1 MNTSRSLISLA
12 LIGFSFSAYGGDS
25 YGVLPNSYTPQ
36 LRIDGSTTVASYG
49 HYNLDEIKDYRT
61 QYLVNATRSD
71 RVYANA
77 NSLDPVI
84 LSNSASTSGTMGI
97 GWMHATS
104 GASATTEP
112 PLGVLAKHTRATAD
126 SRMSMAMSDTLIIHS
141 ATQKDGQQGIIHATV
156 AVKTAN
162 AGGTYGPSIG
172 TAARESYRGQ
182 ANLDIESYD
191 WVKGPPEAPLVHSR
205 TSNVLRYESLLSGAT
220 GYPEYSAVSYQA
232 TSLLDPSGVHMHD
245 QQNQISGWV
254 SIDFDIPF
262 TFGKAFGIDMY
273 GAADFKAGTDIPA
286 LSANDPAYA
295 FPRRA
300 DGALTFDM
308 RWQGIDSIDAIG
320 TGLTTLSG
328 GGSSRAVASL
338 GVNDYSIEAQSG
350 ADYVHAM
357 APVPEP
363 ETWAMLFAGF
373 GVIGFVRRSR
383 RRDRGVGQS

>member
-1 MNTSRSLISLA
+1 
-12 LIGFSFSAYGGDS
+12 
-25 YGVLPNSYTPQ
+25 
-36 LRIDGSTTVASYG
+36 
-49 HYNLDEIKDYRT
+49 
-61 QYLVNATRSD
+61 
-71 RVYANA
+71 
-77 NSLDPVI
+77 
-84 LSNSASTSGTMGI
+84 
-97 GWMHATS
+97 
-104 GASATTEP
+104 
-112 PLGVLAKHTRATAD
+112 
-126 SRMSMAMSDTLIIHS
+126 MSMAMSDTLIIHS

-232 TSLLDPSGVHMHD
+232 TNLLDPSGVHMYD
-245 QQNQISGWV
+245 QQSQISGWV

-273 GAADFKAGTDIPA
+273 GAADFNARTDIPA

-295 FPRRA
+295 FSRSA
-300 DGALTFDM
+300 DGALTFDV
-308 RWQGIDSIDAIG
+308 RWQGIGSIDAIG

-328 GGSSRAVASL
+328 SGSSRAVASL
-338 GVNDYSIEAQSG
+338 GVNGYSIEALSG

-363 ETWAMLFAGF
+363 ETWTMLFAGF
-373 GVIGFVRRSR
+373 GVIGLIRRSR
-383 RRDRGVGQS
+383 RRDRGVGRS

>member
-1 MNTSRSLISLA
+1 
-12 LIGFSFSAYGGDS
+12 
-25 YGVLPNSYTPQ
+25 
-36 LRIDGSTTVASYG
+36 
-49 HYNLDEIKDYRT
+49 
-61 QYLVNATRSD
+61 
-71 RVYANA
+71 
-77 NSLDPVI
+77 
-84 LSNSASTSGTMGI
+84 
-97 GWMHATS
+97 
-104 GASATTEP
+104 
-112 PLGVLAKHTRATAD
+112 
-126 SRMSMAMSDTLIIHS
+126 
-141 ATQKDGQQGIIHATV
+141 
-156 AVKTAN
+156 
-162 AGGTYGPSIG
+162 
-172 TAARESYRGQ
+172 
-182 ANLDIESYD
+182 
-191 WVKGPPEAPLVHSR
+191 
-205 TSNVLRYESLLSGAT
+205 
-220 GYPEYSAVSYQA
+220 
-232 TSLLDPSGVHMHD
+232 MHD